1 MAGWLI
7 YEAKISRLDAKLQV
21 EVLRLARLQRQAMG
35 SPFPPG
41 LGLDLGGR
49 RRDRRESL
57 NPGNSPLDA
66 LNPWATWDST
76 LRQELGVS
84 PQTPLFLWVQDPQGI
99 TLYQSPPGSDPS
111 LEQDLSPAIPLPA
124 PNLPQPRLRSSP
136 PRPSFAQPN
145 ISHPQFRHHHSHYTS
160 WRMVAVTLPDRQ
172 VILGVALQGVNQE
185 MALIGNGFLLALPGV
200 LLLVAGG
207 SWILASRA
215 LAPLAALTSTLR
227 TVTAQGLDR
236 RLPTQALDRELTDL
250 AQVINQM
257 LERLERSFKQAS
269 RFSGDAAH
277 ELKTPLAIVQG
288 QLERTLQEVESG
300 SPLQERLGQLLDEVV
315 RLGGIVRKLL
325 LLSLADAGQMTL
337 TRQPVNLGILVQEL
351 LEDLELLAPDLTV
364 TQSLESALEVEG
376 DGDLLTQVLQNLL
389 SNAIKYNLPQGW
401 ITIEGRRQGNQ
412 VQIRVINASRDLA
425 AADRDRLFQRFF
437 RGDPARNRAEGTGL
451 GLSLAWEI
459 SHAHGGSLVLE
470 PPIPGQTA
478 FCLTLPSQHPQG
490 KSPSP

>member
-1 MAGWLI
+1 
-7 YEAKISRLDAKLQV
+7 
-21 EVLRLARLQRQAMG
+21 
-35 SPFPPG
+35 
-41 LGLDLGGR
+41 
-49 RRDRRESL
+49 
-57 NPGNSPLDA
+57 
-66 LNPWATWDST
+66 
-76 LRQELGVS
+76 
-84 PQTPLFLWVQDPQGI
+84 
-99 TLYQSPPGSDPS
+99 
-111 LEQDLSPAIPLPA
+111 
-124 PNLPQPRLRSSP
+124 
-136 PRPSFAQPN
+136 
-145 ISHPQFRHHHSHYTS
+145 
-160 WRMVAVTLPDRQ
+160 MVAVTLPDRQ

-459 SHAHGGSLVLE
+459 SHAHRGSLVLE

-490 KSPSP
+490 KSP